1 MTSIVQEYI
10 RIRDYYYRVL
20 ENIHKV
26 AIDSGREPREVK
38 LVVATKGHSIEK
50 ATQVVEAGA
59 RLLGENYV
67 EEALPKIEALSNHP
81 ELEWHMIGHVQSRKA
96 RSVVEHFHW
105 VHSVDSVK
113 LAMRLD
119 RFATE
124 FNKVF
129 PVLLE
134 CNVSG
139 EETKFGWKAWKEDEW
154 GELLVQL
161 EPLLHLTHI
170 EVRGLMTMA
179 PYSDDPEESRP
190 YFQRLKRLRDY
201 LAKHISGVNWSE
213 LSMGMS
219 NDYEVAIQ
227 EGATFVRIGTAILGE
242 RKP

>member
-1 MTSIVQEYI
+1 MTSIVKENI
-10 RIRDYYYRVL
+10 RIKENYYKVL
-20 ENIHKV
+20 ENIRKV
-26 AIDSGREPREVK
+26 AIDSGRRPGEVR
-38 LVVATKGHSIEK
+38 LVVVTKGHSLEK
-50 ATQVVEAGA
+50 ALQVVEAGA

-67 EEALPKIEALSNHP
+67 EEALPKIEILSNYS

-96 RSVVEHFHW
+96 RSVVEHFHC

-119 RFATE
+119 RFAAE
-124 FNKVF
+124 FNKVI
-129 PVLLE
+129 PVLFE

-139 EETKFGWKAWKEDEW
+139 EETKFGWKAWKEEEW

-161 EPLLHLTHI
+161 EPLLHLNHI

-179 PYSDDPEESRP
+179 PYSDNPEESRP

-201 LAKHISGVNWSE
+201 LANHFNDVNWSE

-227 EGATFVRIGTAILGE
+227 EGATLVRIGTAILGE

>member
-1 MTSIVQEYI
+1 MTLISQEHI
-10 RIRDYYYRVL
+10 RVKDNYYRVL

-26 AIDSGREPREVK
+26 AVDSGRKPGEVK
-38 LVVATKGHSIEK
+38 LVVVTKGHSLDRAI
-50 ATQVVEAGA
+50 QVVEAGA

-67 EEALPKIEALSNHP
+67 EEAIPKIEALSNHS

-105 VHSVDSVK
+105 VHSVDSIK

-119 RFATE
+119 RFAAE
-124 FNKVF
+124 FNKVI

-139 EETKFGWKAWKEDEW
+139 EETKFGWKAWKEGEW
-154 GELLVQL
+154 DELLTQL
-161 EPLLHLTHI
+161 EPLLNLTHI

-179 PYSDDPEESRP
+179 PFSANPEESRQ

-201 LAKHISGVNWSE
+201 LARHFNDVNWSE

-242 RKP
+242 RKT